1 MTRNRLTGY
10 KAVSA
15 TTGGHDQLIADHVE
29 LVHRIAHHLMAR
41 LPDSVQVDDLIQ
53 AGMVGL
59 LEAARQFEGGHGATF
74 ATYAGIRIR
83 GAMID
88 ELRRSDW
95 TPRSVHR
102 NSRRIARAV
111 QTVEAREGRAARGNE
126 VAAELEVPIE
136 QYYEMLQ
143 DHAGAHLFAL
153 DDLGGGDD
161 GADRV
166 VEGQEPSPGGTLEA
180 GEFRE
185 ELAQALSD
193 LPERE
198 RLVLSL
204 YYMEELNLREIG
216 AVLGVTESRVSQI
229 RGQAVIRLRARLG
242 AWLEDG
248 TALQLF

>member
-1 MTRNRLTGY
+1 MSPRNRLPGYESVAATGHEQRV
-10 KAVSA
+10 AE
-15 TTGGHDQLIADHVE
+15 HIE

-41 LPDSVQVDDLIQ
+41 LPSSVQVDDLIQ
-53 AGMVGL
+53 AGMIGL
-59 LEAARQFEGGHGATF
+59 LEAARQFEGGQGATF

-102 NSRRIARAV
+102 NSRKIAEAI
-111 QTVEAREGRAARGNE
+111 QTVEAREGRAARGVE
-126 VAAELEVPIE
+126 VAEELEVPIDE
-136 QYYEMLQ
+136 YYSMLQ

-153 DDLGGGDD
+153 DDLGGTDGD
-161 GADRV
+161 ADRV
-166 VEGQEPSPGGTLEA
+166 IEGQEASPSRTIEA

-185 ELAQALSD
+185 ELAAALGD

-204 YYMEELNLREIG
+204 YYIEELNLREIG

-229 RGQAVIRLRARLG
+229 RSQAVIRLRARLG
-242 AWLEDG
+242 SWLEDG
-248 TALQLF
+248 EALQLF

>member
-1 MTRNRLTGY
+1 MMATRNRLHGY
-10 KAVSA
+10 ENVAA
-15 TTGGHDQLIADHVE
+15 AGHEQRVAEHIE

-41 LPDSVQVDDLIQ
+41 LPSSVQVDDLIQ
-53 AGMVGL
+53 AGMIGL
-59 LEAARQFEGGHGATF
+59 LEAARQFEGGQGATF

-102 NSRRIARAV
+102 NSRKIASAI
-111 QTVEAREGRAARGNE
+111 QTVEAREGRAARGVE
-126 VAAELEVPIE
+126 VAEELEVPIDE
-136 QYYEMLQ
+136 YYSMLQ

-153 DDLGGGDD
+153 DDLGGTDGD
-161 GADRV
+161 ADRV
-166 VEGQEPSPGGTLEA
+166 IEGQEASPSRTIEA

-185 ELAQALSD
+185 ELAAALGD

-204 YYMEELNLREIG
+204 YYIEELNLREIG

-229 RGQAVIRLRARLG
+229 RSQAVIRLRARLG
-242 AWLEDG
+242 SWLEDG
-248 TALQLF
+248 EALQLF

>member
-1 MTRNRLTGY
+1 MMSPRNRLPGYESVAATGHEQRV
-10 KAVSA
+10 AE
-15 TTGGHDQLIADHVE
+15 HIE

-41 LPDSVQVDDLIQ
+41 LPSSVQVDDLIQ
-53 AGMVGL
+53 AGMIGL
-59 LEAARQFEGGHGATF
+59 LEAARQFEGGQGATF

-102 NSRRIARAV
+102 NSRKIAEAI
-111 QTVEAREGRAARGNE
+111 QTVEAREGRAARGVE
-126 VAAELEVPIE
+126 VAEELEVPIDE
-136 QYYEMLQ
+136 YYSMLQ

-153 DDLGGGDD
+153 DDLGGTDGD
-161 GADRV
+161 ADRV
-166 VEGQEPSPGGTLEA
+166 IEGQEASPSRTIEA

-185 ELAQALSD
+185 ELAAALGD

-204 YYMEELNLREIG
+204 YYIEELNLREIG

-229 RGQAVIRLRARLG
+229 RSQAVIRLRARLG
-242 AWLEDG
+242 SWLEDG
-248 TALQLF
+248 EALQLF

>member
-1 MTRNRLTGY
+1 MSPRNRLPGY
-10 KAVSA
+10 ESVAA
-15 TTGGHDQLIADHVE
+15 AGHEQRVAEHIE

-41 LPDSVQVDDLIQ
+41 LPASVQVDDLIQ
-53 AGMVGL
+53 AGMIGL
-59 LEAARQFEGGHGATF
+59 LEAARQFEGGQGATF

-102 NSRRIARAV
+102 NSRKIAEAI
-111 QTVEAREGRAARGNE
+111 QTVEAREGRAARGVE
-126 VAAELEVPIE
+126 VAEELGVPIDE
-136 QYYEMLQ
+136 YYTMLQ

-153 DDLGGGDD
+153 DDLGGTDGD
-161 GADRV
+161 ADRV
-166 VEGQEPSPGGTLEA
+166 IEGAEASPSRTIEA

-185 ELAQALSD
+185 ELAAALGD

-204 YYMEELNLREIG
+204 YYIEELNLREIG

-229 RGQAVIRLRARLG
+229 RSQAVIRLRARLG
-242 AWLEDG
+242 SWLEDG
-248 TALQLF
+248 EALQLF